1 MSLLMLPFE
10 TAFETLGI
18 EKEVAIV
25 PVPSGYPS
33 PKLVNLVLR
42 KRHGRAFLFE
52 ASAAREDVL
61 RETFS
66 ALDAHGVSRLDGVL
80 VTHCH
85 GDHAGSA
92 GLVAA
97 RGYPEGERAP
107 IYLHSAS
114 YRFLTHP
121 EAAFLNETY
130 ELFLTRAHWGL
141 IAFNELS
148 PDAMADH
155 ELRKQYGRYFSRTP
169 KTALR
174 FVDQA
179 QLPDGF
185 WALFTPGHS
194 NDCVLYYDEELGVAV
209 PGDTIICTGLVDKP
223 ETHAYVIPIFTVAGQ
238 SYSMAF
244 ERYIHT
250 IAVLRRFFERN
261 RVRAVLPP
269 HGKFAI
275 TKPLEWVAFAEGYF
289 RGIYRTLLEDFL
301 GNAER
306 RRRPFMACD
315 LNPFISSAGAHPI
328 STPSHTFGMLC
339 ALVDEGYFSLEEH
352 HATRQITF
360 TVQSLP
366 PPDWV
371 ERTLARDP
379 GPLPLYMH
387 SQRASAVTAAS
398 RPPPPG

>member
-1 MSLLMLPFE
+1 MIPFDK
-10 TAFETLGI
+10 ALADLGLAEQI
-18 EKEVAIV
+18 HIC
-25 PVPSGYPS
+25 PVQSGYPS

-42 KRHGRAFLFE
+42 QVRGKSFLFE
-52 ASAAREDVL
+52 ASAARPDVIS
-61 RETFS
+61 EMV
-66 ALDAHGVSRLDGVL
+66 AHLDARGVSRLDGVF

-92 GLVAA
+92 GIVAA

-121 EAAFLNETY
+121 EPAFLNETY

-141 IAFNELS
+141 LEFNQLS
-148 PDAMADH
+148 QQEMVDH
-155 ELRKQYGRYFSRTP
+155 HLRKQFAHYFERTP

-179 QLPDGF
+179 QLPDGI

-194 NDCVLYYDEELGVAV
+194 NDCVLYYDEELGIAI

-223 ETHAYVIPIFTVAGQ
+223 ETQAYVIPIFTVAGQ
-238 SYSMAF
+238 SYSMAY

-250 IAVLRRFFERN
+250 ITVLRRFFETH

-269 HGKFAI
+269 HGKFAV
-275 TKPLEWVAFAEGYF
+275 THPLEWVRFAEGYF
-289 RGIYRTLLEDFL
+289 KGIYRALLEDFL
-301 GNAER
+301 SARAGE
-306 RRRPFMACD
+306 PFRACD
-315 LNPFISSAGAHPI
+315 LNRFIPSAGAHPI

-339 ALVDEGYFSLEEH
+339 ALVDEGYFTMEEH
-352 HATRQITF
+352 PHTRQISF
-360 TVQSLP
+360 TVERM
-366 PPDWV
+366 PPDDWV
-371 ERTLARDP
+371 ARSFARDP
-379 GPLPLYMH
+379 GPLPLFMH
-387 SQRASAVTAAS
+387 SQRASGIHATS
-398 RPPPPG
+398 I

>member
-1 MSLLMLPFE
+1 MVPFE
-10 TAFETLGI
+10 RALESLGLADI
-18 EKEVAIV
+18 FSIC

-42 KRHGRAFLFE
+42 RHRGKAYLFE
-52 ASAAREDVL
+52 ASAARDDVL
-61 RETFS
+61 RETF
-66 ALDAHGVSRLDGVL
+66 AHLDARGVSRLDGVF

-92 GLVAA
+92 GIVAA

-141 IAFNELS
+141 ISFDELS
-148 PDAMADH
+148 SDEMIEH
-155 ELRKQYGRYFSRTP
+155 QMRKQYATYFARTP

-179 QLPDGF
+179 ELPDGF

-194 NDCVLYYDEELGVAV
+194 NDCVLYYDEEHGIAV
-209 PGDTIICTGLVDKP
+209 PGDTIICTGLVEKP
-223 ETHAYVIPIFTVAGQ
+223 ETQGYVIPIFTVAGQ
-238 SYSMAF
+238 SYSMAY
-244 ERYIHT
+244 ERYIQT
-250 IAVLRRFFERN
+250 IRVLRRFFETH

-269 HGKFAI
+269 HGKFAV
-275 TKPLEWVAFAEGYF
+275 TRPLEWVEFAEGYF
-289 RGIYRTLLEDFL
+289 ASIYRALLDDFL
-301 GNAER
+301 GDPAR
-306 RRRPFMACD
+306 RAAPFYARD
-315 LNPFISSAGAHPI
+315 LNPFIPSAGAHPI

-339 ALVDEGYFSLEEH
+339 ALVDEGYFSMSEDPR
-352 HATRQITF
+352 TRQIAF
-360 TVQSLP
+360 TVERVP
-366 PPDWV
+366 PEDWV
-371 ERTLARDP
+371 SRSLARDP
-379 GPLPLYMH
+379 GPLPLFMH
-387 SQRASAVTAAS
+387 SQRKSGTGFL
-398 RPPPPG
+398 PLQG

>member
-1 MSLLMLPFE
+1 MVPFE
-10 TAFETLGI
+10 AAFESLGI
-18 EKEVAIV
+18 AEDVSIIPVA
-25 PVPSGYPS
+25 SGYPS

-42 KRHGRAFLFE
+42 KRRGRAFLFE

-61 RETFS
+61 RDTF
-66 ALDAHGVSRLDGVL
+66 AGLDAAGVRRLDGVL

-92 GLVAA
+92 GIVAA
-97 RGYPEGERAP
+97 RGYENGERAP

-141 IAFNELS
+141 LS
-148 PDAMADH
+148 FDEMSSQQMADH
-155 ELRKQYGRYFSRTP
+155 ELRKQYSGYFARTP

-174 FVDQA
+174 FVDHA
-179 QLPDGF
+179 ELPDGI
-185 WALFTPGHS
+185 WGLFTPGHS
-194 NDCVLYYDEELGVAV
+194 NDCVLYYDEELGIAV
-209 PGDTIICTGLVDKP
+209 PGDTIICTGLVEKP

-238 SYSMAF
+238 SYSMAY

-250 IAVLRRFFERN
+250 IGVLRRFFETH

-275 TKPLEWVAFAEGYF
+275 TRPLEWVAFAEGYF
-289 RGIYRTLLEDFL
+289 RGIYRALLDDFL
-301 GNAER
+301 GDPARRNA
-306 RRRPFMACD
+306 PFMACD
-315 LNPFISSAGAHPI
+315 LNRFIPSAGAHPI

-339 ALVDEGYFSLEEH
+339 ALVDEGYFSMEEH
-352 HATRQITF
+352 PRTRKISF
-360 TVQSLP
+360 TVERLP
-366 PPDWV
+366 PADWV
-371 ERTLARDP
+371 AKSLARDP
-379 GPLPLYMH
+379 GPLPLFMH
-387 SQRASAVTAAS
+387 SQRASAARVAS
-398 RPPPPG
+398 VPPPAS